1 MKTVRKGQ
9 GGIHMA
15 GNDRKEFLTDLPENY
30 DAYQEARQN
39 GTNNGFQDGFQD
51 SFQNEELNDFTFGS
65 QYYFDNT
72 GLSQEQWQAASYP
85 VNTKPLRQGLAIA
98 SMVLGILSII
108 LCCIFGG
115 VLALPGLILGIISLV
130 SKRDG
135 SGMAIA
141 GIITSIFGLLLGVFM
156 VIIFISSLKEIA
168 ENSKNG
174 KTSYNYSY
182 SFGND
187 GSDGFDFNG
196 FDFDDD
202 FNFDKDYDNDYARE
216 L

>member
-1 MKTVRKGQ
+1 
-9 GGIHMA
+9 MA

-30 DAYQEARQN
+30 DVNQEARQN
-39 GTNNGFQDGFQD
+39 GDYNGFQDDFQG
-51 SFQNEELNDFTFGS
+51 SELNTSTFGS

-72 GLSQEQWQAASYP
+72 GLSPEQWQAVSYP
-85 VNTKPLRQGLAIA
+85 VSTQPLRQGLAIA

-108 LCCIFGG
+108 LCCVFGG
-115 VLALPGLILGIISLV
+115 VLALPGLILGIISLAT
-130 SKRDG
+130 KRDG

-141 GIITSIFGLLLGVFM
+141 GIITSIFGLLLGILMVFLF
-156 VIIFISSLKEIA
+156 VGSLKEIA

-187 GSDGFDFNG
+187 G

-202 FNFDKDYDNDYARE
+202 FNFNDGFDFDDGFNTTDDYDHASD

>member
-1 MKTVRKGQ
+1 MTTVLKRTR
-9 GGIHMA
+9 GITMA

-30 DAYQEARQN
+30 DANQEASQNVDYNVFQDDFQN
-39 GTNNGFQDGFQD
+39 GGV
-51 SFQNEELNDFTFGS
+51 NDFTFGS
-65 QYYFDNT
+65 EYYFDNT
-72 GLSQEQWQAASYP
+72 VLSQEQWQAASYP
-85 VNTKPLRQGLAIA
+85 VNTRPLRQGLAIA

-115 VLALPGLILGIISLV
+115 VLALPGLILGIISLAT
-130 SKRDG
+130 KRDG

-141 GIITSIFGLLLGVFM
+141 GIITSLFGLLLGIFM
-156 VIIFISSLKEIA
+156 VFILIGSLNEIA
-168 ENSKNG
+168 ESAKNG

-187 GSDGFDFNG
+187 GFNFNDGFNMDDFDFDNG
-196 FDFDDD
+196 FDMDEDPVGD
-202 FNFDKDYDNDYARE
+202 